1 MGLQRD
7 DQLYG
12 VMAMPK
18 YGMPGVAI
26 DKRQTRLVGVVAVGV
41 IVAVLAASL
50 IYREFRSDNGLQ
62 ITLHTEQIGD
72 GVLEGTPV
80 RVDGVQ
86 VGTVAA
92 IAPDERG
99 TQRITLRLNPA
110 QLHGLDDSMKVDY
123 APANLFGISEIGLRR
138 GSGGSALRDD
148 SVIDLT
154 GSHTDAVFDA
164 TMGSMLR
171 SLSQTGDSVL
181 TPQMATV
188 ISQVS
193 HDMKA
198 FTPLAQSIIQVAQIV
213 TDNQRMPPS
222 ELAGRL
228 GPAFYG
234 AGDFA
239 GANELMVYIL
249 RNIPRLQSN
258 RDAYDAGVR
267 MHTERLLPGIANL
280 GGALGGDLSG
290 LTDQLGPV
298 LALLAQMVPQPRQS
312 GADLTELLRRLRAA
326 MPDTPDGPVLNA
338 EVDVSG
344 MPVLAPL
351 LGGVR

>member
-1 MGLQRD
+1 
-7 DQLYG
+7 
-12 VMAMPK
+12 MPK
-18 YGMPGVAI
+18 YGMPGVAV
-26 DKRQTRLVGVVAVGV
+26 DKQRTRLIGVVAFGV
-41 IVAVLAASL
+41 LVAVLVAAVL
-50 IYREFRSDNGLQ
+50 YREFRSDSGLQ

-72 GVLEGTPV
+72 GVLAGTPV

-92 IAPDERG
+92 IAPDDRG
-99 TQRITLRLNPA
+99 TQRVTLRLNRS
-110 QLHGLDDSMKVDY
+110 QLHGFDDSMRVDY
-123 APANLFGISEIGLRR
+123 APANLFGISEIALRR

-154 GSHTDAVFDA
+154 GSHTAAVFDA

-171 SLSQTGDSVL
+171 SLSQSGDSVL
-181 TPQMATV
+181 TPQMATA

-234 AGDFA
+234 AGDFSS
-239 GANELMVYIL
+239 ANELMVYIL
-249 RNIPRLQSN
+249 RNTPRLQSN
-258 RDAYDAGVR
+258 RESFDAGVR
-267 MHTERLLPGIANL
+267 MHTDTLLPGIGHL
-280 GGALGGDLSG
+280 GDALGGDLSG
-290 LTDQLGPV
+290 VTDMLVPV
-298 LALLAQMVPQPRQS
+298 LTLLTRMVPQPQQS
-312 GADLTELLRRLRAA
+312 GADLTELLRRLRSA
-326 MPDTPDGPVLNA
+326 MPDTPNGPVLNT
-338 EVDVSG
+338 EIDVSG
-344 MPVLAPL
+344 IPVLAPL
-351 LGGVR
+351 LGGAR